1 MARAARTRQQPQAAA
16 QRDWRETIGSAS
28 RQGPSVPGPGALTR
42 RRGVL
47 QCGGVGSSSPIAAA
61 TASRRHFLVDL
72 PADVSGKAPVRQ
84 RRVGEAVELPA
95 EPLAVER
102 LRLVE
107 R

>member
-1 MARAARTRQQPQAAA
+1 VWRGRLVLADRGRDGVAAA
-16 QRDWRETIGSAS
+16 
-28 RQGPSVPGPGALTR
+28 
-42 RRGVL
+42 
-47 QCGGVGSSSPIAAA
+47 
-61 TASRRHFLVDL
+61 FLVDL